1 GPVPPSGTWRP
12 FRVSV
17 STRCGSS
24 APPWA
29 GQCFKTPSS
38 RSFVPR
44 AAGQGEVG
52 GSRSQRKSLQR
63 DTSHGFGPPTPGSA
77 SLRRRYLPPLPSV
90 VGDLSGFELFEDF
103 FEPLPHRGETLPAE
117 REQVRGPLHVVDQ
130 PIDVNILSHQPG
142 MDRPQLV
149 ERLLVA
155 PLFFAHSDSTVIDT
169 DPSVKRTVTFSPD
182 SN

>member
-1 GPVPPSGTWRP
+1 SLSPGPQARGRHLPPSLAR
-12 FRVSV
+12 R
-17 STRCGSS
+17 
-24 APPWA
+24 
-29 GQCFKTPSS
+29 
-38 RSFVPR
+38 
-44 AAGQGEVG
+44 EVR

-90 VGDLSGFELFEDF
+90 MGDLSGFELFEDF

-142 MDRPQLV
+142 MDRPQPV
-149 ERLLVA
+149 APLLVA
-155 PLFFAHSDSTVIDT
+155 PLFFAHSDSTVIDP
-169 DPSVKRTVTFSPD
+169 DPSANRTVTFSPD
-182 SN
+182 PN